1 MFTKMNHTLSIKK
14 PFCKVCQDAGKD
26 EKEYTSHSIKNEIG
40 TVTCPTLLEQ
50 NCRYCFKQGHTIKYC
65 PTINKNKKEE
75 KKIESRN
82 NYFNSLQNKNDKK
95 SKEIKK
101 TNKNKYKNKSIYQ
114 ALCDDTSSDEEN
126 QNQNQNQIQNQN
138 KIKDQYPSLNNYIP
152 TKPIP
157 LSYKNIIQITKD
169 IEDKQKRQKEE
180 EEIYKR
186 LNLKKIIKDEIKVV
200 KAPIHIYNKKRSWA
214 EAYSSDEDDE
224 DEEEENKFRST
235 YVNPYDSEY

>member
-1 MFTKMNHTLSIKK
+1 MFTKMNQTQSTKK

-26 EKEYTSHSIKNEIG
+26 EKEYTSHSIKNERG

-82 NYFNSLQNKNDKK
+82 NYFNSLQNKN
-95 SKEIKK
+95 KE
-101 TNKNKYKNKSIYQ
+101 NKNKNKNK
-114 ALCDDTSSDEEN
+114 
-126 QNQNQNQIQNQN
+126 NQN

-152 TKPIP
+152 TKPLP

-169 IEDKQKRQKEE
+169 TEDKQKRQEEE
-180 EEIYKR
+180 EEIFKR
-186 LNLKKIIKDEIKVV
+186 LNIKKIIKDEIKVV
-200 KAPIHIYNKKRSWA
+200 QAPTHITNNKRSWA
-214 EAYSSDEDDE
+214 EAYSSDEE
-224 DEEEENKFRST
+224 EEEEEENNFRST
-235 YVNPYDSEY
+235 YVNPYDSD

>member
-1 MFTKMNHTLSIKK
+1 MFTKMNQTQSTKK

-26 EKEYTSHSIKNEIG
+26 EKEYTSHSIKNERG

-82 NYFNSLQNKNDKK
+82 NYFNSLQNKN
-95 SKEIKK
+95 KENKNKENKK
-101 TNKNKYKNKSIYQ
+101 TNKNNYQ

-126 QNQNQNQIQNQN
+126 KNKNKKQN

-152 TKPIP
+152 TKPLP

-169 IEDKQKRQKEE
+169 TEDKQKRQEEE
-180 EEIYKR
+180 EEIFKR
-186 LNLKKIIKDEIKVV
+186 LNIKKIIKDEIKVV
-200 KAPIHIYNKKRSWA
+200 QAPIHITNNKRSWA
-214 EAYSSDEDDE
+214 EAYSSDEDDD
-224 DEEEENKFRST
+224 DEEEENNFRST
-235 YVNPYDSEY
+235 YVNPYDSD